1 MAGNT
6 SKYALRVGILVA
18 FGCLLLVVLIFFV
31 GRQQN
36 LFSATTSI
44 KTKFNNVSG
53 LQVGN
58 NVRFNGITIGTVSD
72 ILLVNDT
79 SVVVQ
84 LMIEKDK
91 LPFIRT
97 NSRTTIGTEGLMGD
111 KVVTISSGSEEFPQV
126 KENDYIASLPPIEM
140 DAIMNNLQSTA
151 ENAEIISSEL
161 AMILFKV
168 NNGNGVLS
176 RMLADTTMAE
186 NFAQTMENL
195 ENSSKSLEEN
205 LSAAKQSFIL
215 RGAYRKMKKDEEAA
229 EKKAAE
235 EKEKA
240 GEEKEKTKKNR

>member
-1 MAGNT
+1 MSDHS

-36 LFSATTSI
+36 LFGATTTV
-44 KTKFNNVSG
+44 KTIFTNVGG

-72 ILLVNDT
+72 IVLLSDT
-79 SVVVQ
+79 TVMVQ
-84 LMIEKDK
+84 LMIENEK

-111 KVVTISSGSEEFPQV
+111 KVVTITSGSGDFPPI
-126 KENDYIASLPPIEM
+126 KENAYISSQAPIEM
-140 DAIMNNLQSTA
+140 DAILDNLQNTV
-151 ENAEIISSEL
+151 ENAEVISSEL

-176 RMLADTTMAE
+176 RMLVDTTMAD
-186 NFAQTMENL
+186 NFANTMQNL
-195 ENSSKSLEEN
+195 ETSSKSLEEN
-205 LSAAKQSFIL
+205 LTAAKKSFLL
-215 RGAYRKMKKDEEAA
+215 RGAFRKMKKEE
-229 EKKAAE
+229 ESTDKKDTDPQ
-235 EKEKA
+235 K
-240 GEEKEKTKKNR
+240 KKNEK

>member
-18 FGCLLLVVLIFFV
+18 FGCLLLLVLIFFV

-36 LFSATTSI
+36 LFGATTTI
-44 KTKFNNVSG
+44 KTLFSNVSG

-72 ILLVNDT
+72 IMLLNDT
-79 SVVVQ
+79 SVLV
-84 LMIEKDK
+84 LMMIENEK
-91 LPFIRT
+91 LPFIRK

-111 KVVTISSGSEEFPQV
+111 KVITISSGSGEFPAV
-126 KENDYIASLPPIEM
+126 KENDYLSSLTPIEL
-140 DAIMNNLQSTA
+140 DAIMGTLQNTA

-205 LSAAKQSFIL
+205 LDAAKKSFIL
-215 RGAYRKMKKDEEAA
+215 RGAYRKMKKDEEAIKKEEA
-229 EKKAAE
+229 EQKK
-235 EKEKA
+235 KEK
-240 GEEKEKTKKNR
+240 